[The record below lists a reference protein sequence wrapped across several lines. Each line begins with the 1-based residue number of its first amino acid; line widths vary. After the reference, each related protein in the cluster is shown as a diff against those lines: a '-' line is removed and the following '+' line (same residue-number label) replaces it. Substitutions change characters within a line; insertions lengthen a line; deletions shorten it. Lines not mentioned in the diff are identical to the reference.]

1 MFTGIA
7 CLVQVELETP
17 REKVKLPELASEIQA
32 SMLFVFLYLCFCL
45 WSSRRRF
52 IKVTAEPSALRVA
65 TEAMPTFRMRRR
77 PTTIWTNLLFDYSL
91 PLLLATLGR
100 LHLQPI
106 SMLKG
111 LLQRVVTIFQLHYLF
126 IAESARAH
134 STEFKYIALAASLV
148 SMVQDGLSSREIK
161 FITCGR
167 LSRKDVK
174 RLGMSFVPDIDL
186 HELGRAWKEVD
197 NHLVKH

>member
-1 MFTGIA
+1 MFTGTA

-17 REKVKLPELASEIQA
+17 REKVKLPELASESKA
-32 SMLFVFLYLCFCL
+32 SMLFVSEKICFCL

-52 IKVTAEPSALRVA
+52 IKVTAEPSALRVP

-126 IAESARAH
+126 ITESARAH
-134 STEFKYIALAASLV
+134 STEFKHIALAASLV

-174 RLGMSFVPDIDL
+174 RLGMSFVPDNDL
-186 HELGRAWKEVD
+186 HELGRAWKEGD